1 MKTPMS
7 PAIFDF
13 APFLLWHLLDCP
25 KKRKGDEAFSRSAR
39 RETGVPVSLS
49 RMKS

>member
-13 APFLLWHLLDCP
+13 APFLLRHLLDCP
-25 KKRKGDEAFSRSAR
+25 KNEKAMKPFREVPGGKRAYPSPF
-39 RETGVPVSLS
+39 RE
-49 RMKS
+49 